1 MAHEEYAAYGEAD
14 FAKLVVD
21 DAVIADV
28 KGMWR
33 TTDLPAGYRRWQL

>member
-1 MAHEEYAAYGEAD
+1 VAHEEYAAYTAAD

-33 TTDLPAGYRRWQL
+33 TIDLPAGYQRWQL